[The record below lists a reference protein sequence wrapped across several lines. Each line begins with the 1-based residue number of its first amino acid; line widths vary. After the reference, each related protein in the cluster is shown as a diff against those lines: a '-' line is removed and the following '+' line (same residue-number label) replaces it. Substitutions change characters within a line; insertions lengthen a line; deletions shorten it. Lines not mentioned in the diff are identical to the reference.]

1 METFQQILELDD
13 DEAHEYSRDLAGAY
27 FAQART
33 IFADMR
39 KALYVFTLY
48 FWRPTIYQFRDSAN
62 KDLKELSS
70 LGHFLK
76 GSSAA
81 LGVAKVS
88 SSCQKI
94 EHYGKLRDEK
104 ANRDLTR
111 EDALTRIGALL
122 GTVGQECTIAEDWLK
137 EWYQK
142 ERRP

>member
-13 DEAHEYSRDLAGAY
+13 DEVHEYSRELAGAY

-39 KALYVFTLY
+39 KAF
-48 FWRPTIYQFRDSAN
+48 AN

-94 EHYGKLRDEK
+94 EHYGKLWDEK
-104 ANRDLTR
+104 ANKDLTK

-142 ERRP
+142 ERRR

>member
-1 METFQQILELDD
+1 VWTC
-13 DEAHEYSRDLAGAY
+13 
-27 FAQART
+27 
-33 IFADMR
+33 
-39 KALYVFTLY
+39 
-48 FWRPTIYQFRDSAN
+48 SAN

-104 ANRDLTR
+104 ANRDLTK
-111 EDALTRIGALL
+111 EDALMRIGALL
-122 GTVGQECTIAEDWLK
+122 GTVGNECTNAEAWL
-137 EWYQK
+137 ERWYQD
-142 ERRP
+142 ERHF